1 MAIPILLPKVSFVV
15 TEGKI
20 IEWLVKVGDEI
31 SKGDPLL
38 VIETEKAS
46 VEIES
51 PGSGILGPELAPVGT
66 VVPVTTTIGYILEEG
81 ETSPKLELPTGQS
94 EEASPQQS
102 QPEAESEK
110 TEETRWIKVSPL
122 ARRIAKENGVDLS
135 KVKGTGPGGRIMQED
150 IEAYVEAGG
159 QSQADAA
166 PSASSTETIS
176 LPAGTRQLQQLSN
189 LQRISAERMTASFQ
203 SAPHFYLDVEV
214 DMSETIKMRQAYM
227 PEVEA
232 RAGTRLS
239 FTDIMVYVI
248 GRALKANPAV
258 NALIEDGKIYQYQD
272 VNISLAI
279 DTPRGL
285 AAPVIHQADRLNLFE
300 IAKRRHELV
309 ERAQNNRLA
318 PEDFVDG
325 TFTFSNLGMFGI
337 DSFHAIVN
345 PPQAA
350 ILAAGK
356 IAKRPVVV
364 EDVLELRPTMWL
376 GLSVDHRITDGANG
390 ARFLQ
395 TLTAYL
401 ENPYQALIK

>member
-15 TEGKI
+15 TEGKV
-20 IEWLVKVGDEI
+20 IEWLMKVGDQV

-51 PGSGILGPELAPVGT
+51 PGTGILGPELAPVGT

-81 ETSPKLELPTGQS
+81 ETSPKLELPTGQG
-94 EEASPQQS
+94 EEAAPEQD
-102 QPEAESEK
+102 QPEEAAEK
-110 TEETRWIKVSPL
+110 PKETKWIKVSPL
-122 ARRIAKENGVDLS
+122 ARRIAKENDVDLS
-135 KVKGTGPGGRIMQED
+135 KVKGTGPNGRIMQED
-150 IEAYVEAGG
+150 ILAYVESGG
-159 QSQADAA
+159 QKQVAA
-166 PSASSTETIS
+166 
-176 LPAGTRQLQQLSN
+176 AGSGAKGAPTGSRELQDLSN
-189 LQRISAERMTASFQ
+189 LQRISAERMTESFQ
-203 SAPHFYLDVEV
+203 TAPHFYLNVEV
-214 DMSETIKMRQAYM
+214 DMSEAIVMRKAYL
-227 PEVEA
+227 PEVETSV
-232 RAGTRLS
+232 GTRLS
-239 FTDIMVYVI
+239 FTDILVFAI

-258 NALIEDGKIYQYQD
+258 NAKIEDEKVYQYQD
-272 VNISLAI
+272 VNIALAI

-285 AAPVIHQADRLNLFE
+285 AAPVIHHAGSLTLFE
-300 IAKRRHELV
+300 IARRRHELV

-318 PEDFVDG
+318 PEDFIDA

-364 EDVLELRPTMWL
+364 DDVLELRPTMWL

-401 ENPYQALIK
+401 ENPYHALIK